1 MDGGSNFNASTNL
14 IMLLPYNKEMEK
26 RLLNIHA
33 ETIVDAVEY
42 WEKKMN
48 EMEEKLW
55 GDELWEKLVN
65 IGYE

>member
-1 MDGGSNFNASTNL
+1 
-14 IMLLPYNKEMEK
+14 MLLPYNKEMEK